1 MKESEVW
8 KLILNWIE
16 IKKVKKRSS
25 FLENVALFNEQN
37 EKLKS
42 QGLKLYYKEEE
53 KRSIETFFVITPYL
67 IQMFRGVITE
77 QSGTIHIEDY
87 EMIRQ
92 ISCDSVML
100 PNIIGRTVECENPI
114 DAITPFISETSYV
127 LNGMNRTIHYY
138 QEKDVDGLYGRVIE
152 TKEYLKIGKT
162 KQENVQKH
170 EMVSVPCS
178 DLESFDEITL
188 IYENGKIIPV
198 LKQYQSETC
207 MIAIDLNGFATEVEK
222 VYQLL

>member
-67 IQMFRGVITE
+67 ILLFLLLY
-77 QSGTIHIEDY
+77 HISHLRLFLDNNE
-87 EMIRQ
+87 
-92 ISCDSVML
+92 
-100 PNIIGRTVECENPI
+100 
-114 DAITPFISETSYV
+114 
-127 LNGMNRTIHYY
+127 
-138 QEKDVDGLYGRVIE
+138 
-152 TKEYLKIGKT
+152 
-162 KQENVQKH
+162 
-170 EMVSVPCS
+170 
-178 DLESFDEITL
+178 
-188 IYENGKIIPV
+188 
-198 LKQYQSETC
+198 
-207 MIAIDLNGFATEVEK
+207 
-222 VYQLL
+222 